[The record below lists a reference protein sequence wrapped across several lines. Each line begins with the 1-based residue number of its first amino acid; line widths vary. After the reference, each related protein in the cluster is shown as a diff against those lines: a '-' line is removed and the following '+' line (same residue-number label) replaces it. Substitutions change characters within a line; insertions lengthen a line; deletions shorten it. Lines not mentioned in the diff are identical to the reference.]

1 MQIKR
6 SLYLDQLIRKKNNGL
21 IKIVTGIRRC
31 GKSYLLFTLFYQH
44 LLECGVD
51 EDHIICLALDDLKND
66 KYTNAVTLY
75 DYILS
80 TKKDDNKYYILLD
93 EIQLVADFEKVL
105 NGLLRYSNFDIY
117 VTGSNSKFLSSD
129 IITEFRGRGDEIRVY
144 PLSFSEYFSAVDM
157 SFDRAWQDYIIY
169 GGMPLILSQPTDS
182 DKTRY
187 LSNLVN
193 QVYLSDI
200 INRHH
205 LRGLEEVGELMN
217 IIASNIGALTNPKRI
232 ANTFLSESKLK
243 LTQTTISTY
252 LDYFIDSFIIQKA
265 FRYDIKGNK
274 YINTPLKY
282 YFIDMGIRNARLNFR
297 QNEETHL
304 MENVIYNELIIRG
317 YSVDVGVIDRTIK
330 TKENKYQRTLY
341 EVDFVA
347 NKGSKRIY
355 IQSALSL
362 SDPEKMKQEQ
372 RSILSINDAFEKIL
386 IQRNYCK
393 TWYTENGIK
402 VMCLENFLLSQ
413 EI

>member
-1 MQIKR
+1 M
-6 SLYLDQLIRKKNNGL
+6 
-21 IKIVTGIRRC
+21 
-31 GKSYLLFTLFYQH
+31 
-44 LLECGVD
+44 
-51 EDHIICLALDDLKND
+51 
-66 KYTNAVTLY
+66 
-75 DYILS
+75 
-80 TKKDDNKYYILLD
+80 
-93 EIQLVADFEKVL
+93 
-105 NGLLRYSNFDIY
+105 
-117 VTGSNSKFLSSD
+117 
-129 IITEFRGRGDEIRVY
+129 
-144 PLSFSEYFSAVDM
+144 
-157 SFDRAWQDYIIY
+157 
-169 GGMPLILSQPTDS
+169 
-182 DKTRY
+182 
-187 LSNLVN
+187 
-193 QVYLSDI
+193 YLSDI

-232 ANTFLSESKLK
+232 ANTFQSESKLK

>member
-1 MQIKR
+1 MNVIHYSMR
-6 SLYLDQLIRKKNNGL
+6 VIWLINKNIHNYCGYFIIAIFTQKMSKKIESIERKK
-21 IKIVTGIRRC
+21 
-31 GKSYLLFTLFYQH
+31 
-44 LLECGVD
+44 
-51 EDHIICLALDDLKND
+51 IICKENFSHNLKQM
-66 KYTNAVTLY
+66 TNAV
-75 DYILS
+75 
-80 TKKDDNKYYILLD
+80 KLLT
-93 EIQLVADFEKVL
+93 ESVIQESPRISK
-105 NGLLRYSNFDIY
+105 SNFDIY

-182 DKTRY
+182 DKIRY

-232 ANTFLSESKLK
+232 ANTFQSESKLK

-274 YINTPLKY
+274 YINST
-282 YFIDMGIRNARLNFR
+282 
-297 QNEETHL
+297 
-304 MENVIYNELIIRG
+304 IIN
-317 YSVDVGVIDRTIK
+317 SV
-330 TKENKYQRTLY
+330 
-341 EVDFVA
+341 
-347 NKGSKRIY
+347 
-355 IQSALSL
+355 
-362 SDPEKMKQEQ
+362 
-372 RSILSINDAFEKIL
+372 
-386 IQRNYCK
+386 
-393 TWYTENGIK
+393 
-402 VMCLENFLLSQ
+402 
-413 EI
+413 